1 MTVCTLTA
9 ALALAGC
16 TAPEPGAGQQPEA
29 GATASS
35 AVPSKNLAP
44 LRAYTPEQIVQV
56 LGELR
61 DSKDAKPAQVLGND
75 AILAQSEVNS
85 KLQSA
90 LTPEVSPESCAPFIN
105 FAPTLEEG
113 LTMGTAMFAA
123 ADVQLVV
130 TAVVDSDNGHS
141 KRAEGNIAALE
152 QCGDITLKLAGQEFK
167 LSMRSMP
174 IASEAE
180 NSIAVRGD
188 GEGAGA
194 EMHMVNL
201 NANTGSVLVSGAAIS
216 TVDFDEAAVLQDLAA
231 MVQDALDRFENL
243 PEVRTPNAAA
253 SAAPS
258 STGAALSSVAA
269 AQLRKEAAGSWS
281 GPVTGDSSVYGVK
294 ALIRETA
301 AGLTA
306 DVEYPELRCKATWK
320 ETAVSGPAISLV
332 ESLESGR
339 CLDNVKVTL
348 TMNGDALQ
356 ATFDGGTGEKI
367 RAVLQR

>member
-1 MTVCTLTA
+1 M
-9 ALALAGC
+9 
-16 TAPEPGAGQQPEA
+16 
-29 GATASS
+29 
-35 AVPSKNLAP
+35 
-44 LRAYTPEQIVQV
+44 
-56 LGELR
+56 R

-75 AILAQSEVNS
+75 AILAQSKVNS

-90 LTPEVSPESCAPFIN
+90 LTPEVSPESCAPFMN
-105 FAPTLEEG
+105 FAPTMEEG

-130 TAVVDSDNGHS
+130 TVAVDSDNGHS
-141 KRAEGNIAALE
+141 RSAEANIAALE

-180 NSIAVRGD
+180 NAIAVRGD

-194 EMHMVNL
+194 EMHMVNF

-216 TVDFDEAAVLQDLAA
+216 AVDFDEAAVLRDLAA
-231 MVQDALDRFENL
+231 MVQDALNRFENL
-243 PEVRTPNAAA
+243 PEAPAAKAAA

-258 STGAALSSVAA
+258 STGAALSSDAA

-281 GPVTGDSSVYGVK
+281 GPVTGDSSAYGVN
-294 ALIRETA
+294 ALIRETT

-306 DVEYPELRCKATWK
+306 DVEYPELRCKATWR
-320 ETAVSGPAISLV
+320 ETAVSGPAISLE

-348 TMNGDALQ
+348 TMHGDALQ
-356 ATFDGGTGEKI
+356 ATFDGGTGEMI